1 MGDFAHITGLWQA
14 VFRPFTSHL
23 ERSTRWYGRFAA
35 RLSAH
40 IWKTRSDMGRRT
52 YIEDCRG
59 SMDVYEQAVGRVH
72 VYRGGRVNAHEEVLS
87 VQQELSGMGSM
98 KKGGVFITGEFTVS
112 PVTRAP
118 ASPRDRKRT

>member
-52 YIEDCRG
+52 YIETVAAAWTFMSRQ
-59 SMDVYEQAVGRVH
+59 SEERA
-72 VYRGGRVNAHEEVLS
+72 YREGDG
-87 VQQELSGMGSM
+87 
-98 KKGGVFITGEFTVS
+98 
-112 PVTRAP
+112 
-118 ASPRDRKRT
+118 

>member
-1 MGDFAHITGLWQA
+1 MGDIAHITGLWQA
-14 VFRPFTSHL
+14 VFRPFKSHL

-59 SMDVYEQAVGRVH
+59 SMDVYEQAVGRAR
-72 VYRGGRVNAHEEVLS
+72 VYRGGRVNAHEEGFVGTAG
-87 VQQELSGMGSM
+87 VIRYGEY

-112 PVTRAP
+112 PVPRAP
-118 ASPRDRKRT
+118 ASPRDRKRA